1 MTITDLR
8 KLQLLSGIL
17 EKMSPEEKQAFAM
30 LNNKSNGNAG
40 VMQALNRQSVQLAD
54 IQKRVGQHTWVSDF
68 GANVAGN
75 AVYGAAMWL
84 LSRIIRG
91 IR

>member
-17 EKMSPEEKQAFAM
+17 EKMSPEEKQAFVTFQQG
-30 LNNKSNGNAG
+30 NNND